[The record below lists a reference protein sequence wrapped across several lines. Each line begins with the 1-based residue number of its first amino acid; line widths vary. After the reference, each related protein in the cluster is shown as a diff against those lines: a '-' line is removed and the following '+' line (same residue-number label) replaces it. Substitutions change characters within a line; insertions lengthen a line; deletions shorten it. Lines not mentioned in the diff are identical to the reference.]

1 MAALMQVLSFS
12 TISAG
17 VPCGQPKGSQFS
29 RAVVDYSA
37 RCDEPILGG
46 AGSGSSN
53 FKPTA

>member
-1 MAALMQVLSFS
+1 LSFS